1 MTLPADSFVP
11 RHVAVIMDGNGR
23 WAEQRGLSRTAGH
36 KKGAEAL
43 KKLLPYMRDK
53 GVSYVTLYAFSTENW
68 KRPPEEVRTLMDL
81 FRSYLDGDIAELKKQ
96 GVRVSFIGQR
106 DRFPADLA
114 AKMTTLENETRNLSG
129 FHVVLA
135 LSYGGRDDLV
145 QAVRRL
151 AARVLGG
158 EINIDNLDTAAI
170 AGALSTA
177 GIPDPDLIIRTSGEQ
192 RISNFLLWESAYS
205 EYYFPKVFWPD
216 FTPAE
221 FDKALAEYALRHRR
235 YGGL

>member
-1 MTLPADSFVP
+1 MTVSDIPVVP

-36 KKGAEAL
+36 KKGAEVL

-53 GVSYVTLYAFSTENW
+53 GVSYVTLYAFSSENW
-68 KRPPEEVRTLMDL
+68 KRPPEEVNTLMNL
-81 FRSYLDGDIAELKKQ
+81 FRSYLDGDINELKKQ
-96 GVRVSFIGQR
+96 GVRLSFIGQR
-106 DRFPADLA
+106 DRFPTDLA
-114 AKMTTLENETRNLSG
+114 AKMTALENETKTLTG
-129 FHVVLA
+129 FHVILA

-151 AARVLGG
+151 VKRVLAHEADIG
-158 EINIDNLDTAAI
+158 DLDAAAV

-221 FDKALAEYALRHRR
+221 FDKALTEYAARHRR